1 MSPDRLSV
9 TIAGVLLIAF
19 IVWFF
24 WFKRSKGTR
33 AAETSG
39 GYQEA
44 MILVKGGYTPDT
56 IIVNFGGRRLLGVGD
71 LRRAMEA
78 ALASPL
84 AEVTTTAEI
93 DDVRFVRPDVA
104 IVSCTKHVSDRR
116 NTTETFA
123 SMGRLTYV
131 VVEHDGAWRIALAQT
146 TPVAGS

>member
-9 TIAGVLLIAF
+9 TVAGVLLIAF

-56 IIVNFGGRRLLGVGD
+56 IIVRAGRPVRLNFRREETASCSDKVIFADFQKSAD
-71 LRRAMEA
+71 L
-78 ALASPL
+78 P
-84 AEVTTTAEI
+84 TG
-93 DDVRFVRPDVA
+93 
-104 IVSCTKHVSDRR
+104 
-116 NTTETFA
+116 ETVPVELMPKEPGEFSFA
-123 SMGRLTYV
+123 CPMGMFRGRLI
-131 VVEHDGAWRIALAQT
+131 VE
-146 TPVAGS
+146 